1 MNVGQIGINTIKTVA
16 RHEPAVTEVPKALAK
31 GAKGMASSAD
41 GVSSYAKAAINMTKK
56 TKAPKEASEE
66 FFEKLLAPDEHIG
79 LSHFNASENVVR
91 MRMGAEIPG
100 FKGLYKEDK
109 FASCYF
115 DDGGQ
120 MTYALLYDN
129 KAGTTKLYDVVG
141 GTVQEYSKEDIQA
154 LHYYKY
160 NPEAIHQ
167 KLRFGRDKF
176 RGDFRDE
183 TIKVIG
189 DLQKLFADDAKLTKN
204 PKTRTVYRAVQSGL
218 SADEA
223 QKLKT
228 AGETFTEK
236 SYCSTTTDLDVA
248 KRFAGKD
255 NLIME
260 ITLPEGAEYVDIEK
274 LFNIDSSH
282 WHERELLLNANS
294 KFRITDYNPKTNI
307 VKAEYVG

>member
-1 MNVGQIGINTIKTVA
+1 M
-16 RHEPAVTEVPKALAK
+16 
-31 GAKGMASSAD
+31 
-41 GVSSYAKAAINMTKK
+41 
-56 TKAPKEASEE
+56 
-66 FFEKLLAPDEHIG
+66 
-79 LSHFNASENVVR
+79 
-91 MRMGAEIPG
+91 
-100 FKGLYKEDK
+100 
-109 FASCYF
+109 
-115 DDGGQ
+115 
-120 MTYALLYDN
+120 
-129 KAGTTKLYDVVG
+129 
-141 GTVQEYSKEDIQA
+141 
-154 LHYYKY
+154 HYYKY

-255 NLIME
+255 NPIME

-274 LFNIDSSH
+274 LFNIDISH
-282 WHERELLLNANS
+282 WHEKELLLNANS
-294 KFRITDYNPKTNI
+294 KFKITDFNPETNI